1 MGRRTAGEGGRRLTK
16 DPSAPHRSQ
25 ARGGTLHRGPYI
37 RAGLPT
43 APPDVLF
50 DEKRREDLLRAV
62 GVRFVRLVNADLGR
76 GWAPVESRMRREL
89 VVPGP
94 VERSFRAVPRALG
107 RVRAAAA
114 ATG

>member
-1 MGRRTAGEGGRRLTK
+1 M
-16 DPSAPHRSQ
+16 
-25 ARGGTLHRGPYI
+25 
-37 RAGLPT
+37 
-43 APPDVLF
+43 
-50 DEKRREDLLRAV
+50 
-62 GVRFVRLVNADLGR
+62 RFVRLVNADLGR